1 MTTPSHLLT
10 PATTAPAPNLP
21 AADVPA
27 TEAPAAKQ
35 LAASLLQEPK
45 QVVGSAHSAAFQV
58 LQSLSLQHSS
68 RLQRIYNSSNLQQL
82 LQPCLDVL
90 HQQQRAGNDAICKA
104 SMAQVKARQA
114 MSKAEGSALLGS
126 SKAHDMPQQQWS
138 LIRYAEL
145 AGMHPLHQ
153 PRAQVPPATHAA
165 LQCITCIIACT
176 CNCAAKRHW

>member
-1 MTTPSHLLT
+1 MTTPSPLST

-27 TEAPAAKQ
+27 TKAPAAKR

-68 RLQRIYNSSNLQQL
+68 RLQRIYTPGNLQQL

-90 HQQQRAGNDAICKA
+90 HQQQRAGSDDICKA
-104 SMAQVKARQA
+104 SMAQMKARQA
-114 MSKAEGSALLGS
+114 MSKAEGSAQLGS

-145 AGMHPLHQ
+145 PGTHPLYQ
-153 PRAQVPPATHAA
+153 PRAQVPLTRHAA
-165 LQCITCIIACT
+165 LQCITACT
-176 CNCAAKRHW
+176 CSCAMKRHW